1 MKMFEQFSNWIFL
14 LDYALGIIM
23 WLLIFGFLL
32 NLFFVDQTK
41 IKLISFYFECINKT
55 IKYSEKIIPFF
66 LPKPL
71 VSIYLAWLFFMT
83 RFYLLPLF
91 NGFDAIGYL
100 SFPLENLIYKHS
112 DLNFLFEKF

>member
-1 MKMFEQFSNWIFL
+1 MLEQFPNWIFL
-14 LDYALGIIM
+14 LDYIFGIMM
-23 WLLIFGFLL
+23 WLLLFGFLL
-32 NLFFVDQTK
+32 NLFFIEQTK
-41 IKLISFYFECINKT
+41 IKLIRFYFECIKKV
-55 IKYSEKIIPFF
+55 IKYSEKITPLF

-71 VSIYLAWLFFMT
+71 ISIYLAWLLFMT

-112 DLNFLFEKF
+112 DLSFIFEKF

>member
-1 MKMFEQFSNWIFL
+1 MFEQFPVWIFL

-23 WLLIFGFLL
+23 WVLIFGFLL
-32 NLFFVDQTK
+32 GLFFVDQTK
-41 IKLISFYFECINKT
+41 IKLISFYFNFINMI
-55 IKYSEKIIPFF
+55 IKYSEKFTPFF

-71 VSIYLAWLFFMT
+71 ISIYLAWLFFMS

-112 DLNFLFEKF
+112 DLSFLFQNF